1 MNAKGNNKIQEP
13 HMLNMSLLRK
23 KANKF

>member
-13 HMLNMSLLRK
+13 HMSNMSLLRK